1 MSTGAGS
8 SARVLLVV
16 PAWNE
21 AGGVGR
27 VVSEARSLP
36 ERPDVLV
43 IDDGSRDATA
53 AVAAAAGA
61 RVARMPFNC
70 GIGAA
75 VQTGLRFGLER
86 GHVLIARFDGDGQ
99 HDPHVLAALLAPL
112 EGGSADFVLGSR
124 YLMREG
130 FQSGAVRRIGIR
142 WFSWLL
148 RLACGLHVTDPTS
161 GCWAAN
167 RRAAEVLAIEYASDY
182 PEVDSIVH
190 LAKRGCRIAE
200 VPVAMRERESG
211 ASSIAGLG
219 ALYYMLKVTL
229 ALLVGQ
235 LRGRVVRG
243 GS

>member
-1 MSTGAGS
+1 MNAGS
-8 SARVLLVV
+8 REAARVLLVV

-27 VVSEARSLP
+27 VVSEARALA

-43 IDDGSRDATA
+43 IDDGSQDATA

-61 RVARMPFNC
+61 RVVRMPFNC

-75 VQTGLRFGLER
+75 VQTGLRFGLEH
-86 GHVLIARFDGDGQ
+86 GYGVIARFDGDGQ
-99 HDPHVLAALLAPL
+99 HDPHALAALLAPL
-112 EGGSADFVLGSR
+112 AAGSADFTLGSR
-124 YLMREG
+124 YLTGEG

-142 WFSWLL
+142 WFSALL
-148 RLACGLHVTDPTS
+148 RLAAGLHVTDPTS

-190 LAKRGCRIAE
+190 LAKRGCRISE
-200 VPVAMRERESG
+200 VPVAMRERASG

-219 ALYYMLKVTL
+219 TLYYMLKVTL

-235 LRGRVVRG
+235 LRGRVARG

>member
-1 MSTGAGS
+1 MNAEAQSV
-8 SARVLLVV
+8 ARVLLVV

-27 VVSEARSLP
+27 VVAEARALA

-61 RVARMPFNC
+61 RVVRMPFNC

-86 GHVLIARFDGDGQ
+86 GYAVIARFDGDGQ
-99 HDPHVLAALLAPL
+99 HDPRALAALLAPL
-112 EGGSADFVLGSR
+112 AAGTADFVLGSR
-124 YLMREG
+124 YLTGEG
-130 FQSGAVRRIGIR
+130 FQSGAARRVGIR
-142 WFSWLL
+142 WFSALL
-148 RLACGLHVTDPTS
+148 RFACGLHVTDPTS

-200 VPVAMRERESG
+200 VPVAMREREAG
-211 ASSIAGLG
+211 VSSIAGLR

-235 LRGRVVRG
+235 LRGRAGPG
-243 GS
+243 GR